1 MNNYPIKLILIK
13 TPIEM
18 LTNKKKAVV
27 HWPSFC
33 CAGMKMV
40 CLEKKDRFQLSQV
53 LLYMIF
59 IA

>member
-40 CLEKKDRFQLSQV
+40 CLEKKIVFSCHRFCCT
-53 LLYMIF
+53 
-59 IA
+59 